1 MTIPPVLRAAAFAA
15 ALLAAA
21 LATSLAFQAAPAHAD
36 HCQPEELVVGT
47 VDGNWNSPIP
57 DSQDP
62 RCQFAAHLGCPNQ
75 RDPFACSAG
84 AIQGVGNRVFD
95 RGSTLY
101 QNQTLRAG
109 ASLLSDNGRYRLVM
123 EDSGN
128 LVLHGPSGI
137 EWESGTFLE
146 VAARLTMQL
155 DGNLVIY
162 TRDDR
167 PIWATN
173 TYSAPARLVV
183 QDDGNLVVY
192 GPSGAVW
199 SRW

>member
-1 MTIPPVLRAAAFAA
+1 MTIPPALRRAVFAA
-15 ALLAAA
+15 ALLAA
-21 LATSLAFQAAPAHAD
+21 LAILLAQHAAPAHAD
-36 HCQPEELVVGT
+36 HCQPEELVVRNL
-47 VDGNWNSPIP
+47 DPNWNSPIP
-57 DSQDP
+57 DNQDP

-75 RDPFACSAG
+75 RDPVGCSTG
-84 AIQGVGNRVFD
+84 AVQGVGDRVFG

-101 QNQTLRAG
+101 SGETLRAG
-109 ASLLSDNGRYRLVM
+109 AFLISDDGRYRLVM

-137 EWESGTFLE
+137 EWESATFLE
-146 VAARLTMQL
+146 VAARLVMQL

-173 TYSAPARLVV
+173 TFSAPARLVV
-183 QDDGNLVVY
+183 QNDGNLVVY
-192 GPSGAVW
+192 GPGGPVW